1 MSLGRRERA
10 LFAAGAAMVLGAYA
24 YLSIK
29 ATVPAFDTVPNSYY
43 QLLTEALLS
52 GQTYLNL
59 EPDPRLKTLPNP
71 WAGAQGIPRAHDA
84 TYYDGR
90 YYLYFGTGPVLLLL
104 GPWNLL
110 TGTYLRDGTATGIFC
125 AAGFLLAA
133 LFYMRFKRRYFPGI
147 PPGWTFAAVVALGLG
162 SCIPF
167 VVGSP
172 RIYDVPITCAF
183 ACCMLAA
190 HAVLSAAAASR
201 SRDRIVAVALASG
214 AWGLAVASRPNY
226 ILGLIPLGV
235 AAAVIFRRARKEP
248 GPPSWAA
255 FWIAAIAPVALVCA
269 ALALYNYARF
279 DNPMEFGVTYQFSAM
294 DMRSR
299 KLFALSNVGLS
310 LREYLFH
317 AVHRSAYYPF
327 LDQDTDML
335 GVVPWSPFSLLALG
349 LPLTALLRRT
359 RDHVW
364 MPVLGFIVAA
374 ALVNFA
380 TLLPLPFA
388 NERYEMDFLPS
399 LTLVSLLVAFVGLSA
414 LATAPRWARLAAAAA
429 LVAALVPSLFDSVAS
444 GLPAVRSGAGVRAVA
459 RLLNLPAE
467 GLERLRGIRH
477 GPVECEVEFTDGRKG
492 RREPLVATGGGG
504 DCVFVEYQGSG
515 DARFGFFHMGADGP
529 LSEPVHVGLARHR
542 LRVEMGGLYPP
553 AEHAAFSGWSDD
565 DIAVLRRRVD
575 VQLDGKAVIRSSS
588 AFYPSDAWQ
597 VTIGSTP
604 ALGRMQGE
612 FSGRIT
618 DVSRLGIP
626 SRGEVRSGLGTGP
639 VRITARFPEFKA
651 IVGQPLV
658 STGVSGA
665 GDLVYVFY
673 LAPGKARFGHDCWN
687 YGLFETEPVLFDPGE
702 DQIVEIDLDSLHAP
716 PNGGIHRFRMR
727 FNGRDIASVDG
738 LSNPSSPEQVAFG
751 YNEIGSSSADIL
763 FSGPT
768 LDPERIPSLPSGQ
781 PPAGAIRLVLK
792 LPADRSR
799 GPEPLLVTGRKG
811 AADMVYVSYPDPGHV
826 QIGYDHWGYGGPISA
841 SIAVKGG
848 ENLELL
854 LSLGSLH
861 YEDDPNWP
869 SLSAARRERLGST
882 VVVHAN
888 GAKVLE
894 AKSSP
899 YACEPGEIYIASN
912 PVGGSTCSARFTGAI
927 LSSERIGV
935 LYLR

>member
-1 MSLGRRERA
+1 
-10 LFAAGAAMVLGAYA
+10 
-24 YLSIK
+24 
-29 ATVPAFDTVPNSYY
+29 
-43 QLLTEALLS
+43 
-52 GQTYLNL
+52 
-59 EPDPRLKTLPNP
+59 
-71 WAGAQGIPRAHDA
+71 
-84 TYYDGR
+84 
-90 YYLYFGTGPVLLLL
+90 
-104 GPWNLL
+104 
-110 TGTYLRDGTATGIFC
+110 
-125 AAGFLLAA
+125 
-133 LFYMRFKRRYFPGI
+133 
-147 PPGWTFAAVVALGLG
+147 
-162 SCIPF
+162 
-167 VVGSP
+167 
-172 RIYDVPITCAF
+172 
-183 ACCMLAA
+183 
-190 HAVLSAAAASR
+190 
-201 SRDRIVAVALASG
+201 
-214 AWGLAVASRPNY
+214 
-226 ILGLIPLGV
+226 
-235 AAAVIFRRARKEP
+235 
-248 GPPSWAA
+248 
-255 FWIAAIAPVALVCA
+255 
-269 ALALYNYARF
+269 
-279 DNPMEFGVTYQFSAM
+279 
-294 DMRSR
+294 
-299 KLFALSNVGLS
+299 
-310 LREYLFH
+310 
-317 AVHRSAYYPF
+317 
-327 LDQDTDML
+327 
-335 GVVPWSPFSLLALG
+335 
-349 LPLTALLRRT
+349 
-359 RDHVW
+359 
-364 MPVLGFIVAA
+364 
-374 ALVNFA
+374 
-380 TLLPLPFA
+380 
-388 NERYEMDFLPS
+388 
-399 LTLVSLLVAFVGLSA
+399 
-414 LATAPRWARLAAAAA
+414 
-429 LVAALVPSLFDSVAS
+429 
-444 GLPAVRSGAGVRAVA
+444 
-459 RLLNLPAE
+459 
-467 GLERLRGIRH
+467 
-477 GPVECEVEFTDGRKG
+477 VECEVEFTDGRKG

-799 GPEPLLVTGRKG
+799 GPEPLLVTGRQG
-811 AADMVYVSYPDPGHV
+811 AADMVYVLYPDPGHV